1 MEIVTPQPTLPEF
14 PLTYPQQGVWYLE
27 KISPQRGIGNLAA
40 TLRINRVLDKAIMEQ
55 SVNLMLRRNEGFRI
69 RIRETEDGQTS
80 QYFAP
85 YRPYRLD
92 YFDFSES
99 GEAALFDWD
108 RAESTRPFTSFDDD
122 LFYFALLKLDDQRSA
137 MFGRVH
143 HLIADAWSFVQL
155 GNELIANYDL
165 IAAGQADQLAE
176 NPSYRDYILSE
187 LQYLESERYQLDRT
201 FWQEQFREPP
211 MPTLLKNRL
220 SERHGLAARRRSFT
234 VPEKLSIKIR
244 DYCQQNRTSIFAL
257 FFAALCIYINRIKD
271 QDDLTIGT
279 PVLNRTNAREK
290 KTIGMF
296 ISTVPLRIRVDHNQT
311 FAEFSKSLDQV
322 WFSVLK
328 HQKYPYDCLLRDVRD
343 QHPEV
348 DRLYEIGLS
357 YQNAHLDRQG
367 GTYDP
372 DARWHFAGFQAES
385 LFLHINDREQEHQ
398 LVLNYDYLTDMFLAR
413 EIDFIH
419 DHLIRLLWHALDNP
433 HRQLAKIHMLSEH
446 ETQKVIDH
454 FNRTDADY
462 PRAVTIGQL
471 FATRVDQT
479 PGAIALVTGARQF
492 TYQQL
497 DQMAEAIARRLREA
511 GIGREMLVGLLLKP
525 SVTMLAAILGVIKAG
540 GAYLPID
547 PDYPVDRINYMLEDS
562 QVKVV
567 LAANLAVCPKGY
579 SGQVIDASQEALQT
593 LRALKAGQ
601 VLPRLSII
609 NQADDLLYVIYTSGS
624 TGRPKGA
631 MIEHRNVVRLLF
643 NDQNLFDFGPRDTW
657 TLFHSYCF
665 DFSVWEMY
673 GALLYGGRLVVVPK
687 PISRDTARFR
697 RLLQDE
703 AVTILNQTPAAF
715 YNLADEI
722 SRQADHALH
731 LRMVIF
737 GGDALKPPLL
747 RRFRE
752 IYPATRLINMYG
764 ITETTVHVTYLEL
777 SDNDLKSHVS
787 NVGRPIPT
795 MRAYI
800 LDSRLNPVPI
810 GIPGELCVSGEGVG
824 RGYLNNPDLTASR
837 FIPNPFVPGEVLYRS
852 GDLARFYPRGDIEYL
867 GRLDHQVKIRGHRIE
882 LGEIEAAILGLGH
895 IREVRVMTRD
905 QENGSKQLIAYFV
918 PTDSIDLQTMR
929 QQLSARLPD
938 YMVPPYLVAIDEM
951 PLNSNG
957 KIDRKRLP
965 EPGQA
970 VGHDTLYLAPQ
981 TPLQQMVADVFAQVL
996 GLPAVGLYDH
1006 FFHLGGDSLSA
1017 VQAVASL
1024 GESVSFADLYAHP
1037 TVCDLAGFMAHH
1049 DLAGCR
1055 LGHLLRLGQPVH
1067 DHQLV
1072 AFPFAGGSAASF
1084 LKLAK
1089 SLDQTSPQL
1098 ALYAVNLPEDRLD
1111 LVTLADT
1118 LAAEIDE
1125 SLDGDLIFYSHC
1137 AGSALALATAN
1148 RLAHRG
1154 RPVKNLIIGA
1164 SLPPGKRSFD
1174 PWKFL
1179 NDRLI
1184 LSFLH
1189 RIGLPSLSSEES
1201 PEYLASLLQNYRSDA
1216 ASYFA
1221 WFKTLQAEPDAI
1233 SRYQGPIHCIVGSR
1247 DPITWGA
1254 TRLYRRWKAYSSS
1267 VDLQIIKGA
1276 DHYFLSNQA
1285 DELARRI
1292 LNCL

>member
-1 MEIVTPQPTLPEF
+1 MEIVTPRSKPPEF

-27 KISPQRGIGNLAA
+27 KISPQKGIGNLAA
-40 TLRINRVLDKAIMEQ
+40 TLRINRPLDPMIMEQ

-85 YRPYRLD
+85 YHPYRLD
-92 YFDFSES
+92 YLDFSES
-99 GEAALFDWD
+99 GEAALFEWD
-108 RAESTRPFTSFDDD
+108 RLESTRPFASFDDD

-165 IAAGQADQLAE
+165 IAAGQADLLTE

-187 LQYLESERYQLDRT
+187 LQYLDSERYRLDRA

-211 MPTLLKNRL
+211 VPTILKSRV
-220 SERHGLAARRRSFT
+220 SERNGLAARRRSFT
-234 VPEKLSIKIR
+234 VPEKLSAKIR

-328 HQKYPYDCLLRDVRD
+328 HQKYPYDCLLREVRD
-343 QHPEV
+343 RHPEI

-357 YQNAHLDRQG
+357 YQNAHLDDQG
-367 GTYDP
+367 GTYAP
-372 DARWHFAGFQAES
+372 DARWHFAGYQAES

-398 LVLNYDYLTDMFLAR
+398 LVLNYDYLTDLFLAR

-433 HRQLAKIHMLSEH
+433 QRELAKIHMLSEH
-446 ETQKVIDH
+446 ELQKVIDH

-462 PRAVTIGQL
+462 PRAMTIGQL

-479 PGAIALVTGARQF
+479 PEAIALVSGVRRF
-492 TYQQL
+492 TYLQL
-497 DQMAEAIARRLREA
+497 DQMAEAIARRLRES
-511 GIGREMLVGLLLKP
+511 GVGRETLVGLLLKP
-525 SVTMLAAILGVIKAG
+525 SVTMLAGILGVIKAG

-547 PDYPVDRINYMLEDS
+547 PDYPADRITYMLQDS
-562 QVKVV
+562 QAKVV
-567 LAANLAVCPKGY
+567 LVANRAMCPQGF
-579 SGQVIDASQEALQT
+579 SGQVLDASQLALQT
-593 LRALKAGQ
+593 LRALQTGQ
-601 VLPRLSII
+601 VLPRLPDI
-609 NQADDLLYVIYTSGS
+609 NQAEDLLYVIYTSGS
-624 TGRPKGA
+624 TGCPKGA

-643 NDQNLFDFGPRDTW
+643 NDQNLFDFGPQDTW

-687 PISRDTARFR
+687 PVSRDTAHFH
-697 RLLQDE
+697 RLLQAE

-722 SRQADHALH
+722 SRRADHPLS
-731 LRMVIF
+731 LRMVVF

-752 IYPATRLINMYG
+752 IYPTTRLINMYG

-777 SDNDLKSHVS
+777 SDTDLKSHVS

-882 LGEIEAAILGLGH
+882 LGEIEATILSVGQ
-895 IREVRVMTRD
+895 IREARVMTRD

-918 PTDSIDLQTMR
+918 PAEAVDLQALR

-965 EPGQA
+965 EPGHA
-970 VGHDTLYLAPQ
+970 VGHNPLYLAPQ
-981 TPLQQMVADVFAQVL
+981 TPLQHMVADVFAQVL

-1024 GESVSFADLYAHP
+1024 GDSVGFADLYAHP
-1037 TVCDLAGFMAHH
+1037 TVYDLASYMASQ
-1049 DLAGCR
+1049 DPGACR
-1055 LGHLLRLGQPVH
+1055 LGYLLRLGKAAATRQI
-1067 DHQLV
+1067 V

-1084 LKLAK
+1084 LKLAQ
-1089 SLDQTSPQL
+1089 SLDQTAPQL
-1098 ALYAVNLPEDRLD
+1098 ALYAVNLPDERLD
-1111 LVTLADT
+1111 LQAMADT

-1125 SLDGDLIFYSHC
+1125 SLDGDLVFYSHC

-1148 RLAHRG
+1148 RLEHRG

-1164 SLPPGKRSFD
+1164 SIPPRKRALD
-1174 PWKFL
+1174 PWQFL

-1184 LSFLH
+1184 LLFLQ
-1189 RIGLPSLSSEES
+1189 RIGLPSLSMAET
-1201 PEYLASLLQNYRSDA
+1201 PDYLAGMLSNYRRDA

-1221 WFKTLQAEPDAI
+1221 WFKALQAGSCSN

-1254 TRLYRRWKAYSSS
+1254 RWLYQRWKNYAAS
-1267 VDLQIIKGA
+1267 VDLQVIQGA

-1285 DELARRI
+1285 DELAKRI
-1292 LNCL
+1292 ITCL